1 MNRTI
6 LAGRLGAD
14 PEVRFTSSG
23 QKVTTLRLAVN
34 QRRGG
39 QDETMWWRVTVWG
52 ERFDKMMSFLKKGSA
67 LVAIGE
73 MKKPHIY
80 TNRDGQPQ
88 VSLELVATDLSF
100 SPFGR
105 SSDQPHSGEG
115 EAKPYPA
122 KEAAPAA
129 AAAGTAPQSAEN
141 QPASFGGNDFS
152 FSEEEIPF

>member
-1 MNRTI
+1 MNRTM

-34 QRRGG
+34 QRRSG
-39 QDETMWWRVTVWG
+39 QDETIWWRLTVWG
-52 ERFDKMMSFLKKGSA
+52 ERFDKMISFLKKGSA
-67 LVAIGE
+67 LFTIGE
-73 MKKPHIY
+73 MKKPQIY

-105 SSDQPHSGEG
+105 SADQSHSGET
-115 EAKPYPA
+115 EQKPYPA
-122 KEAAPAA
+122 KEASPPAS
-129 AAAGTAPQSAEN
+129 GTAPKSADN
-141 QPASFGGNDFS
+141 QPAAFGGDEFS